1 MGLTM
6 HGSVSSLDA
15 MTKHEAIRLF
25 GTRHQDLADAL
36 GVTRQLIS
44 SWPHDL
50 SRDQEDRVMG
60 AFLRVHGFRL
70 DRSGE
75 LRESA

>member
-1 MGLTM
+1 
-6 HGSVSSLDA
+6 
-15 MTKHEAIRLF
+15 MTKTQAIALF

-44 SWPHDL
+44 SWPHQL
-50 SRDQEDRVMG
+50 TRDQEDRVIG

-70 DRSGE
+70 NQAE

>member
-1 MGLTM
+1 MTTLGTATSFS
-6 HGSVSSLDA
+6 G
-15 MTKHEAIRLF
+15 MTKTEAIRLF
-25 GTRHQDLADAL
+25 GSRHQDLADAL

-44 SWPHDL
+44 SWPQEL
-50 SRDQEDRVMG
+50 TRDQEDRVMG